1 MVALDLVSRI
11 MASITVK
18 NIPEYLLDRVRKLAA
33 KDHRSL
39 NKEFLHLIEL
49 ALRGERVSSADRV
62 REQVKAQ
69 TDAWTALAGRWQSDL
84 DKVAETEAIYAA
96 RSTGR
101 PVDL

>member
-1 MVALDLVSRI
+1 MVALNLGSRI

-18 NIPEYLLDRVRKLAA
+18 NIPEHLLDRVRKLAA

-49 ALRGERVSSADRV
+49 ALRGERADPAGRV
-62 REQVKAQ
+62 REQVETQAA
-69 TDAWTALAGRWQSDL
+69 AWSELAGRWQSDL

>member
-1 MVALDLVSRI
+1 

-33 KDHRSL
+33 KEHRSL

-49 ALRGERVSSADRV
+49 ALRGERTGSGDRI
-62 REQVKAQ
+62 REQAEAQ
-69 TDAWTALAGRWQSDL
+69 TGAWSELAGQWQSDL